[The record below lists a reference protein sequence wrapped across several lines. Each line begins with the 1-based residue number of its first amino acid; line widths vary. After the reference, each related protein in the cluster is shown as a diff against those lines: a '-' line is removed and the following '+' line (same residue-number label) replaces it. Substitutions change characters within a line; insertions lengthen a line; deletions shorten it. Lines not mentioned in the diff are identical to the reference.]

1 MENKAGFEELLKGSA
16 QEHGHIC
23 PGQVIGV
30 RMALLGLDLI
40 GLKDPKNTRDI
51 KKIIVYVEIDRCAT
65 DAISYVTGVKLG
77 RRSLKFKDYGI
88 MAATFINLETNKA
101 FRVLSTEKSR
111 DTAAKYSPET
121 IDIHARQLEAYKI
134 MPLSELFEVTEVEVD
149 IKDSDMPG
157 PSKYKATCEKCGI
170 VVRDGKEVIVDNHIY
185 CNYCAD
191 SAYYKVVKSLEV

>member
-1 MENKAGFEELLKGSA
+1 MENKGEFDELLKGSA
-16 QEHGHIC
+16 KEHGHMC

-101 FRVLSTEKSR
+101 YRILSTEKSR
-111 DTAAKYSPET
+111 DIASKYCT
-121 IDIHARQLEAYKI
+121 HIIDIHSRQLEAYKV
-134 MPLSELFEVTEVEVD
+134 MTLSELFEVTEVEVE

-157 PSKYKATCEKCGI
+157 PSRYKATCEKCGI
-170 VVRDGKEVIVDNHIY
+170 VVRDGKEVVLNNHIY

-191 SAYYKVVKSLEV
+191 NGYYKVLSNLEV

>member
-1 MENKAGFEELLKGSA
+1 MENKDEFETLLNGSA
-16 QEHGHIC
+16 KEHGHIC

-30 RMALLGLDLI
+30 RMALLGLNLI
-40 GLKDPKNTRDI
+40 GLKNPKNTRDI

-101 FRVLSTEKSR
+101 FRVLSTEESR
-111 DTAAKYSPET
+111 ELALKYTTLET
-121 IDIHARQLEAYKI
+121 DIHSQQLEAYKI

-170 VVRDGKEVIVDNHIY
+170 VVRDAKEVIINSHTL
-185 CNYCAD
+185 CNFCAD
-191 SAYYKVVKSLEV
+191 LGYYKKIDRVNI